1 MNNLKIILSNFNKYD
16 KKKFLIFSFLIVL
29 LLVVELFS
37 ISLFIPLINFFFNA
51 KVKTFE
57 GIDFFNSLFA
67 DFSITYMIILIIIT
81 FTLKNIIF
89 AFCSYFKK
97 KILMSIQINFTN
109 KIYEKIL
116 KKDYLYF
123 AKSSNAEVLRNMSIV
138 PSYVAFV
145 ENFINAL
152 IEILILIMIITLIY
166 FQNKFI
172 AYALVLSGILI
183 LLFSRVLFKER
194 LKVYGQ
200 LYNLFQQQ
208 ILNNYMNALG
218 SIKNVLIQNKQNFFL
233 KDLKLNLI
241 KQGNSVVKG
250 GFINELPRAV
260 VELYFIVFVC
270 AIVLYLK
277 GIYNDNAELLANI
290 SFLVILTFKA
300 MPSISKII
308 YQLNGIY
315 YKIDIINKTHS
326 IINNESIHK
335 DSGKIVHTNK
345 FDEIKKIQLKNIT
358 FGYTEDNPMI
368 FKDFDLLIE
377 KNQTLGIYGSSGSG
391 KSTLV
396 DILAGL
402 IKPKNGNLIVND
414 HDLDNLNLIKN
425 YQKYISYISQK
436 NYILNSSIKNNI
448 AFGEDEKKI
457 DLQKV
462 NEVIKMA
469 KIKEIVD
476 AKKQNID
483 FNVGDDGKN
492 LSAGQRQRLIIARAL
507 YINSQIIIMD
517 EATSNLD
524 KKNESEIMKDIK
536 LNFHHKKILIII
548 SHDMNIL
555 DFCDKIIKI

>member
-1 MNNLKIILSNFNKYD
+1 
-16 KKKFLIFSFLIVL
+16 
-29 LLVVELFS
+29 
-37 ISLFIPLINFFFNA
+37 
-51 KVKTFE
+51 
-57 GIDFFNSLFA
+57 
-67 DFSITYMIILIIIT
+67 
-81 FTLKNIIF
+81 
-89 AFCSYFKK
+89 
-97 KILMSIQINFTN
+97 MSIQINFTN

-123 AKSSNAEVLRNMSIV
+123 VKSSNAEVLRNMSIV

-145 ENFINAL
+145 ENFINAI

-194 LKVYGQ
+194 LKIYGQ

-260 VELYFIVFVC
+260 VELYFIVFVSS
-270 AIVLYLK
+270 IVLYLK
-277 GIYNDNAELLANI
+277 GIYNDNSELLANI

-326 IINNESIHK
+326 IINNEPIHK
-335 DSGKIVHTNK
+335 ESVKIVHTNK

-377 KNQTLGIYGSSGSG
+377 KNQTIGIYGSSGSG

-414 HDLDNLNLIKN
+414 YDLDNLNLIKN

-517 EATSNLD
+517 EATTNLD

-555 DFCDKIIKI
+555 EFCDKIIKL